1 MSVLRRPVLLTL
13 VLLIAIPIATAG
25 ARADEA
31 NPKLVGFWHSVS
43 IDGDALFFVVHGFQ
57 LDVHENGTFKVH
69 VRFTDGET
77 KTETGTFR
85 LDGDAI
91 ELRIPSIDAKEHG
104 TYSIEGDT
112 LRFHDPSFGV
122 SVRLARGKAKDSSGD
137 ELF

>member
-1 MSVLRRPVLLTL
+1 MKVSRRPVLLAL
-13 VLLIAIPIATAG
+13 VLLIAVTSAALG
-25 ARADEA
+25 ARTDEV
-31 NPKLVGFWHSVS
+31 NPKLIGSWHSVS

-57 LDVHENGTFKVH
+57 LDVHENGTFEVH
-69 VRFTDGET
+69 IRFTDGET

-85 LDGDAI
+85 LDGHDI
-91 ELRIPSIDAKEHG
+91 QLRIPSIDAKEHG